1 MLNISGRTSRSNK
14 EGLGQHCIGAEI
26 NRNDDDGRDRI
37 GTKINRNDDGGR
49 DRIGAEI
56 NRNDDGGRDRIFQ
69 SCKQQK

>member
-26 NRNDDDGRDRI
+26 NRNDD
-37 GTKINRNDDGGR
+37 GR

-56 NRNDDGGRDRIFQ
+56 NRNDDDGRDRIFR
-69 SCKQQK
+69 SCKQRK